1 MAKRKESLEQTQES
15 KDSLKLALEKLEKDY
30 GVGTVISA
38 GFKPQFYDIISSGS
52 LELDI
57 ALGVGGWARGKIV
70 ELIGWESSG
79 KSTLTY
85 EAIAQA
91 QNKNI
96 KCVLIDGEHSF
107 DPKYA
112 KAIGVNVEDLIINQP
127 DYGEQG
133 YDVALKLMET
143 GKIGLVVIDSQTAL
157 RPKKEI
163 DGEVGASQLG
173 LHARLMSEVMP
184 KILGAAARNNV
195 LVIFI
200 SQLREKIGVM
210 FGSPE
215 TTNGGHALKFYAH
228 VRARCS
234 KTVLK
239 EGDDAVSNKT
249 TVKIIKNKL
258 APPFRI
264 AEFNIVYG
272 VGVDRMSELIKVA
285 SDLNVINKSGSWYSY
300 GDSKIGQG
308 SEAVATFLSDNP
320 EVANEIRTKVMNLVS
335 TGQADSVIVQ
345 GAPESEDFEEPA
357 PEIKDAVG
365 DVPHSMNGFDSDENT
380 MPKGIN
386 LNN

>member
-133 YDVALKLMET
+133 YDVAL
-143 GKIGLVVIDSQTAL
+143 
-157 RPKKEI
+157 
-163 DGEVGASQLG
+163 
-173 LHARLMSEVMP
+173 
-184 KILGAAARNNV
+184 N
-195 LVIFI
+195 
-200 SQLREKIGVM
+200 
-210 FGSPE
+210 
-215 TTNGGHALKFYAH
+215 
-228 VRARCS
+228 
-234 KTVLK
+234 
-239 EGDDAVSNKT
+239 
-249 TVKIIKNKL
+249 
-258 APPFRI
+258 
-264 AEFNIVYG
+264 
-272 VGVDRMSELIKVA
+272 
-285 SDLNVINKSGSWYSY
+285 
-300 GDSKIGQG
+300 
-308 SEAVATFLSDNP
+308 LS
-320 EVANEIRTKVMNLVS
+320 
-335 TGQADSVIVQ
+335 
-345 GAPESEDFEEPA
+345 
-357 PEIKDAVG
+357 
-365 DVPHSMNGFDSDENT
+365 
-380 MPKGIN
+380 
-386 LNN
+386 